1 MGVKID
7 PNTKALIV
15 GGDKE
20 SIIKLFKQVEFHIQ
34 KLTNGQSIE
43 IDDQALETNTANTQR
58 ASVARRKSKVI
69 TNSYNRYLE
78 ARDGVDILTMQT
90 DRKPEDT
97 ESSLELIL
105 NTLCRAFAM
114 KPKQA
119 AALFTNNN

>member
-58 ASVARRKSKVI
+58 ASVARRKSKFI
-69 TNSYNRYLE
+69 TNSYNR
-78 ARDGVDILTMQT
+78 
-90 DRKPEDT
+90 
-97 ESSLELIL
+97 
-105 NTLCRAFAM
+105 
-114 KPKQA
+114 
-119 AALFTNNN
+119 